1 MMVKQA
7 QKAKMKVKIAATSA
21 IRKAVRNAAILATA
35 QKKKEAAMAA
45 KERAGKDVGSANTLA
60 VQAQTAAEERMAKK
74 EVRKAKREMAR
85 VKTEK
90 RKALKRVKRVVKK
103 DAKKYA
109 RHSKYAVQ
117 AKKEKRVISK
127 DARKIARLKHQLKE
141 SQAGSTAET
150 LLASMYQPIPY
161 EKTCGSLAKDPKKIT
176 ETAAQ
181 SRGQCAAKC
190 AADAKCKSFQFSKR
204 LCVLSAKAIL
214 RPGKYGQMLACP
226 QKNVLVKASMKLA
239 DVPSVFQKKEQQKKD
254 AELGES
260 FSYAKLAAMDLDSEL
275 NDDSDDEKNVAESAD
290 QEPASRCMAD
300 LRLARL
306 QIKNLAAA
314 AKTPKTSLPA
324 AKLKAKADAKEM
336 EAAKD
341 KAIAVQALKKSV
353 QVGATQD
360 KIMKTSMTLAKK
372 VGKEQAQLLKVEKKA
387 AKRKKDRQKMQ
398 GKMATLAAD
407 EATKRA
413 KMKSRMGKLET
424 LDIQETGAAAASK
437 MKAQDLREEHKMVI
451 NAAENMAVGL
461 RMKIKRINGLKKVLS
476 LEQNKY
482 GKLMKKHQ
490 KLMKVSKK
498 KSNQVTACQKSS
510 ADKLRKAATKYKS
523 SLDKHKLK
531 MQSVQTQASL
541 AKRALQLCEK
551 KSQGSNARAMNRV
564 ARRENR
570 AVQRAKKT
578 MNKSKDKKELKKQ
591 LAVKVKA
598 QMKKKM
604 RKVEAKM
611 VAKKV
616 AKVTKKSVSQ
626 KCKACLKLSAEEKRV
641 LSVDCN
647 AC

>member
-1 MMVKQA
+1 MSRGVLRIGLILVWAAVVMAGNELAEELKNFDDSYDDSVKGLYEQTVKKTKQTPA
-7 QKAKMKVKIAATSA
+7 QWAAADPVDAIEKKV
-21 IRKAVRNAAILATA
+21 A
-35 QKKKEAAMAA
+35 Q
-45 KERAGKDVGSANTLA
+45 DIQQGSALEQIKRRLKTQNMPRG
-60 VQAQTAAEERMAKK
+60 ER
-74 EVRKAKREMAR
+74 
-85 VKTEK
+85 KTEK
-90 RKALKRVKRVVKK
+90 KVHQEFVELG
-103 DAKKYA
+103 
-109 RHSKYAVQ
+109 
-117 AKKEKRVISK
+117 EG
-127 DARKIARLKHQLKE
+127 RL
-141 SQAGSTAET
+141 
-150 LLASMYQPIPY
+150 
-161 EKTCGSLAKDPKKIT
+161 
-176 ETAAQ
+176 
-181 SRGQCAAKC
+181 
-190 AADAKCKSFQFSKR
+190 
-204 LCVLSAKAIL
+204 
-214 RPGKYGQMLACP
+214 
-226 QKNVLVKASMKLA
+226 
-239 DVPSVFQKKEQQKKD
+239 KKEQQKKD

-372 VGKEQAQLLKVEKKA
+372 VGKLQAQLLKVEKKA